1 MSCGIGRRHGLEPA
15 LLWLWWRPVAT
26 DLIGPLAW
34 EPPYAMGAALK
45 EKDKKQ
51 KTNKKKTTK
60 YQKHKLSQFFLSIYI
75 FILIILS
82 YIKYINYACTLFLFS
97 SCSY

>member
-51 KTNKKKTTK
+51 KKTTK
-60 YQKHKLSQFFLSIYI
+60 YQKQTISI
-75 FILIILS
+75 
-82 YIKYINYACTLFLFS
+82 FS
-97 SCSY
+97 IDLHFHFDHLELYKIY